1 MNDILTDDV
10 QNPDEAQAPVIETPT
25 WVQVTVLGGD
35 VHNID
40 VTEGKTI
47 AQALE
52 EAGITVQGGQSITV
66 NGRPVTDTNQALEAG
81 TVISVVGKIRN
92 GAV

>member
-40 VTEGKTI
+40 VGEGKTV

-52 EAGITVQGGQSITV
+52 EAGITVQDGQSITV
-66 NGRPVTDTNQALEAG
+66 NGRPVTNTDQALEAG